1 MDRSRGL
8 VRRGQQKFNLP
19 LKRMRQWQ
27 DYWTIAWPV
36 SELKDV
42 ARHERENEIQIVQSC
57 QRRNVSKSLARIKP
71 EEDH

>member
-1 MDRSRGL
+1 
-8 VRRGQQKFNLP
+8 
-19 LKRMRQWQ
+19 MRQWQ